1 MTSNSAAWLVGE
13 KVNPLEVKAA
23 PYTSP
28 GQDEIVVKNAALAV
42 NTADHAGQAFAQ
54 FPYPYPFILGEDVAG
69 EIVEV
74 GTSITSFKKGD
85 RVLGFAF
92 GSVSHRKEEGA
103 FQQYTVLRP
112 QLTSIIPDSLPFER
126 AAVLPLCLATAAAG
140 LYDKDHLHLEH
151 PFTTP
156 KPMGR
161 VVLIW
166 GGASCV
172 GSNAIQLALAS
183 GYAVFTT
190 ASSKNFEYVRK
201 LGAAQVFDY
210 TESTVTDDII
220 AALEGKTIAGVFD
233 AVGRY
238 GAFESCLDVV
248 GHSSFTG
255 RKFIST
261 VRPPPEKI
269 LNGVEARFAYSGSI
283 KDNDI
288 YKAIFGTYI
297 PQALAE
303 GKFVAAPDP
312 YMVGKGL
319 EHVQAGL
326 DLVSKGMSASKAV
339 ITL

>member
-13 KVNPLEVKAA
+13 KVNPLEVSPA
-23 PYTSP
+23 PYSSP
-28 GQDEIVVKNAALAV
+28 GKDEIVVKNAALAV
-42 NTADHAGQAFAQ
+42 NPADHAGQAFAL

-74 GTSITSFKKGD
+74 GASITSYKKGD
-85 RVLGFAF
+85 RVLSFAF

-112 QLTSIIPDSLPFER
+112 QLTSIIPNSLPFER
-126 AAVLPLCLATAAAG
+126 AAVIPLCLGTAAAG
-140 LYDKDHLHLEH
+140 LYDKDHLNLEH
-151 PFTTP
+151 PSTTP
-156 KPMGR
+156 KPMDQA
-161 VVLIW
+161 VLIW

-172 GSNAIQLALAS
+172 GSNAIQLAFAS
-183 GYAVFTT
+183 GYTVFTT
-190 ASSKNFEYVRK
+190 ASCKNLKYVRK
-201 LGAAQVFDY
+201 LGAAQAFDY
-210 TESTVTDDII
+210 TKSTVTNEII
-220 AALEGKTIAGVFD
+220 SALEGKAIAGVFD
-233 AVGRY
+233 AVGGL

-248 GHSSFTG
+248 GHFSFTG

-269 LNGVEARFAYSGSI
+269 PNGVEAKFANSGSI
-283 KDNDI
+283 KDNKI
-288 YKAIFGTYI
+288 CEATFGTYI

-312 YMVGKGL
+312 YIVGKGL

-326 DLVSKGMSASKAV
+326 DLISKGMSASKAV